1 MTNSS
6 SPRFLITRL
15 SHIGDCIQT
24 VPMLSALRQTFPKAF
39 IAWIVEPP
47 ATSLLDGHAA
57 LDELIVVPRTWYSS
71 PSQMWSVRNELRRRR
86 FDYTLDPQGLSKSSL
101 LGWLSGAKR
110 RIGFKTGQGRE
121 LSPWLNNCLIQRT
134 TENVVERYLE
144 LLQPLNIHNPKVVF
158 DLPIHES
165 ARTWAGNFVRQ
176 KQLAPAFYVVNA
188 GASWLSRM
196 WELDRFSAVARHLS
210 RRWSLQGVV
219 VWAGAEERRQ
229 AAEIVAGS
237 DGSLCLAPETS
248 LQQLGSLLEMAQM
261 YVGTDTGPLHLA
273 VAVGTRCVSLHGTT
287 RGSKSGPYGEGHV
300 CVQSYY
306 QQGSSRVRRTADNSA
321 MRAISVEDVCQ
332 ACDVVLSRHDPIRK
346 PPAAEKSCPPRSP
359 YLRRT
364 NVLTSP
370 SWG

>member
-1 MTNSS
+1 MTDPS

-24 VPMLSALRQTFPKAF
+24 VPMLNALRQTFPKAF

-47 ATSLLDGHAA
+47 VTSLLDGHAA
-57 LDELIVVPRTWYSS
+57 LDELIVVPRSWYSS
-71 PSQMWSVRNELRRRR
+71 PSRVWSVRNELRRWR
-86 FDYTLDPQGLSKSSL
+86 FDHALDPQGLSKSSL
-101 LGWLSGAKR
+101 LAWLSGAKR
-110 RIGFKTGQGRE
+110 RIGFKVGQGRE

-134 TENVVERYLE
+134 TENVVDRYLE

-158 DLPIHES
+158 DLPIHDT
-165 ARTWAGNFVRQ
+165 ARTWAARFVRQ
-176 KQLAPAFYVVNA
+176 KQLAPAFYVVNT
-188 GASWLSRM
+188 GASWSSRM
-196 WELDRFSAVARHLS
+196 WELDRFSAVARHLL

-219 VWAGAEERRQ
+219 VWAGAEERRH

-237 DGSLCLAPETS
+237 DGGLCLAPETS
-248 LQQLGSLLEMAQM
+248 LQQLGGLLERARM

-273 VAVGTRCVSLHGTT
+273 VAVGTKCVSLHGTT

-306 QQGSSRVRRTADNSA
+306 QQGSSRVRRTADNAA

-332 ACDVVLSRHDPIRK
+332 ACDMVLARHDSNRE
-346 PPAAEKSCPPRSP
+346 PPTVEEPCPPESP
-359 YLRRT
+359 RLRRRT
-364 NVLTSP
+364 VLTSP
-370 SWG
+370 SGG